1 MSSLISVMHSIAGT
15 RGFRSALNRFQAI
28 LVLFAAALADVRS
41 APAPATVLR
50 VGFEQGA
57 QPMSFAGADGKPV
70 GFSVDLL
77 NAIAAEMN
85 LTIVPVIGPWDTI
98 FSRFKAGELDVLASL
113 AYTPER
119 DAYIDFAVSH
129 LRLEGRV
136 FVRKGETRLRTL
148 EDLKSLRLGVQPLS
162 FSHEYLR
169 RRGLEGTVV
178 PVATLPD
185 ALRSLSENRS
195 DAVLAVSLIG
205 NHIIRREQLD
215 DIILSPLVLPDFEF
229 RLHMGVPAGAAERL
243 ALLNEGLARIRQDG
257 TYDRLYSRWIGRL
270 ESRPLRL
277 SDVRRY
283 LPWTLLLVAGVVM
296 AFLWQR
302 RLLRRLARQKAR
314 LAESEERLRHVLE
327 GSEDGFW
334 DWDIRAD
341 RIERSERWAGMLG
354 YRVDEIDPSIA
365 GGLQLIHPD
374 DIAAYRAWQDRILS
388 GSTERYE
395 IEYRMRA
402 KSGEWRWILDRGKVV
417 DRDASGGPLR
427 MAGTHTDITERKRTE
442 SALIESQ
449 ALLKRSAQLLQQTQA
464 AAHIGGWETD
474 LRTGRVYWTSET
486 FRLHDTSP
494 EEFQPTRESVYE
506 FYVPE
511 SRALLQAAA
520 ERAIRDGTP
529 YGLELELVTAKGR
542 RLHVHTTGL
551 AEQENGRPVKLYGSF
566 RDITAEKSAH
576 QEREKMRLKML
587 ETQKLESLGVLA
599 GGIAH
604 DFNNLLTVI
613 LANTTFLRA
622 ERSGDDEPLGHIET
636 AARRAADLCRQM
648 LAYAG
653 KGSFV
658 VERVEF
664 ANLVRDTTQLI
675 QVSIGKKARLE
686 LDVAAGLPP
695 VEADVSQLRQVLMNL
710 VINAAEALGDEPG
723 LIRIA
728 IRLERPEA
736 APPAGLVR
744 SFDVPAGDCVCLE
757 VSDTGCGMSAAT
769 LPRIFD
775 PFFTTKFAGRGL
787 GLPAVLGIVR
797 AHRGALAVQ
806 SQPGGG
812 STFRLYLP
820 AARPL
825 PAPSGG
831 TRHPFAGP
839 RAEGAVLIADD
850 EPVVLQTTAALLR
863 HQGYRTVVA
872 ADGNEAVARFRE
884 AGGGAFAAI
893 LLDLTMPG
901 IDGAE
906 AARAIRAIDPS
917 ARIFVMSGFSEQDV
931 FARLRGLGNVAVLRK
946 PFSRDTLLASL
957 AAGA

>member
-1 MSSLISVMHSIAGT
+1 MSFCFFMRSVAGACRFT
-15 RGFRSALNRFQAI
+15 SALRRFQALLGLLAAI
-28 LVLFAAALADVRS
+28 CLPAAAAA
-41 APAPATVLR
+41 APAAVLR

-57 QPMSFAGADGKPV
+57 EPMSFADAAGKPA
-70 GFSVDLL
+70 GFSVDLV

-85 LTIVPVIGPWDTI
+85 LTVVPVLGPWDVI
-98 FSRFKAGELDVLASL
+98 FGRFKAGEIDVLASL

-119 DAYIDFAVSH
+119 DAYIDFSVSH

-136 FVRKGETRLRTL
+136 FVRRDETRLRTIA
-148 EDLKSLRLGVQPLS
+148 DLGALRLGVQPQS

-169 RRGLEGTVV
+169 RRGLDAELVA
-178 PVATLPD
+178 VATLPE
-185 ALRSLSENRS
+185 ALRSLAENRS
-195 DAVLAVSLIG
+195 DAVLAVGLVG
-205 NHIIRREQLD
+205 QHIIRREQMAG
-215 DIILSPLVLPDFEF
+215 IVASPLPLPDFEF
-229 RLHMGVPAGAAERL
+229 RLHMGVPAGAAAHL
-243 ALLNEGLARIRQDG
+243 ALLNEGLARIRQNG
-257 TYDRLYSRWIGRL
+257 TYDRIHGRWLGPL

-277 SDVRRY
+277 SDVRRF
-283 LPWTLLLVAGVVM
+283 LPWTLVLVAAVAM

-334 DWDIRAD
+334 DWDIRAG
-341 RIERSERWAGMLG
+341 RIERSERWAAMLG
-354 YRVDEIDPSIA
+354 YRVAEIDPSIA
-365 GGLQLIHPD
+365 GGSRLIHPED
-374 DIAAYRAWQDRILS
+374 AAAYRQWQERILS

-402 KSGEWRWILDRGKVV
+402 KSGEWRWVLDRGKVV
-417 DRDASGGPLR
+417 ARDAAGRPLR
-427 MAGTHTDITERKRTE
+427 MAGTHTDIAERKRTE

-449 ALLKRSAQLLQQTQA
+449 SLLKRSAQLLQQTQA

-486 FRLHDTSP
+486 FRLHETTP
-494 EEFQPTRESVYE
+494 EEFQPTREAVYE

-511 SRALLQAAA
+511 SRAQLQAAA

-542 RLHVHTTGL
+542 RLHVHTTGM
-551 AEQENGRPVKLYGSF
+551 AEREDGRPVKLYGSF
-566 RDITAEKSAH
+566 RDITAEKAAH

-613 LANTTFLRA
+613 LANATFLRS
-622 ERSGDDEPLGHIET
+622 EGRGDGALLAHIE
-636 AARRAADLCRQM
+636 AASRRAADLCRQM

-658 VERVEF
+658 LERVEL
-664 ANLVRDTTQLI
+664 AELVRDTAHLI

-686 LDVAAGLPP
+686 LELAAGLPA

-710 VINAAEALGDEPG
+710 VINAAEALGDDAG
-723 LIRIA
+723 TIRIA
-728 IRLERPEA
+728 TRLERPET
-736 APPAGLVR
+736 APPAGLVQ
-744 SFDVPAGDCVCLE
+744 SFDIPAGACVCLE
-757 VSDTGCGMSAAT
+757 VSDTGCGMSPAT

-797 AHRGALAVQ
+797 SHRGALAVQ
-806 SQPGGG
+806 SRPGGG
-812 STFRLYLP
+812 SIFRLYLP
-820 AARPL
+820 AAQPRP
-825 PAPSGG
+825 AAAAG
-831 TRHPFAGP
+831 TRNPFAGP
-839 RAEGAVLIADD
+839 RAEGAVLVADD
-850 EPVVLQTTAALLR
+850 EPIVLQTTAAVLR
-863 HQGYRTVVA
+863 HQGFRTVLA

-884 AGGGAFAAI
+884 AGGDFSAV

-906 AARAIRAIDPS
+906 AARAIRAIDPA
-917 ARIFVMSGFSEQDV
+917 ARILVMSGFSEQDV
-931 FARLRGLGNVAVLRK
+931 FARLRGLGNVTVLRK
-946 PFSRDTLLASL
+946 PFSRDTLLANL
-957 AAGA
+957 AAPKP